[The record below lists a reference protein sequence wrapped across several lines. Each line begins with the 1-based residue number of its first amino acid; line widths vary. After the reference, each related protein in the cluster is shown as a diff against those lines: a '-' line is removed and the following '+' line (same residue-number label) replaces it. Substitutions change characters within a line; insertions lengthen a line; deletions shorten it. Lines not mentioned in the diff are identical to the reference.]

1 MTEQVLDV
9 SNDVAAELASIG
21 DGILDALRERLEI
34 DILLRGNRLTLAG
47 DDVHVA

>member
-1 MTEQVLDV
+1 VEQTLDV

-21 DGILDALRERLEI
+21 DGILHALRDRLEI
-34 DILLRGNRLTLAG
+34 TILLRGNRLTIEG